1 MVADSYYIYGKVGV
15 DISPVTRGFRRELQ
29 KRLSIETNGFD
40 FEVPVIPDIDRAA
53 YRVQAERLE
62 RDPLHVTAKVDFD
75 KKQVQERMKRLG
87 GKELNSVNVPL
98 SFDEKQIRRDVLRTS
113 RQLEDVLGDAV
124 SDGFKAGTAD
134 GYKAL
139 KVLKARIENE
149 KFDIKADVDI
159 SEAQYQLERLKEN
172 IDFAHRFDT
181 QADIIEARL
190 KRLSRSMP
198 DIKMDADISDA
209 MAKYRE
215 LSALIRDNE
224 RIDIKAR
231 MEAELDMGKA
241 RRKLNKFEREHNEL
255 KMDLDLETALARA
268 HMAYFTRPRTVDIF
282 ARFRGSDFG
291 KILNGIVNGSTGIKG
306 VQDKFDMLVNTMD
319 SLDKVIPKW
328 SMLGSILISAGAGAT
343 NLATSIGGV
352 GASLVTLSK
361 ASLAAP
367 AALIGLGSAFY
378 VLKAAI
384 GDKGKTISEE
394 LKADG
399 TAFEK
404 FADTVSTSFYTKV
417 KPAWHD
423 MLKDIGDTVVPGMK
437 GMADAES
444 EVAVGLM
451 SMIRQADKAGMV
463 ANTFRSTNEAM
474 LALKPGISD
483 LTNAF
488 FSLGDSSSKY
498 LPRVSRYVSD
508 VASRMAEWTNQARA
522 TGQIQASIDRA
533 IEQGTYLKRTLSG
546 LSGILK
552 GTFGT
557 LAEQENGIQGFAEA
571 VERVN
576 RAVNSLKFQQ
586 TLRELQQGAQSAQDT
601 VRDSFGSIGTQVWSL
616 RGAFRQAFEDAGRVV
631 ASTVRGVGKLL
642 AASGSGMRDF
652 TKGIADGWQRAM
664 SAIGDA
670 GPQFSSLLSSV
681 GSLSRTFG
689 GTFASGLRVTA
700 PLLVAIAKS
709 AEAVATVF
717 DKLPEPLKQAVVLYA
732 TFGRAGRS
740 AMDALKMGMLE
751 NIEKMLQYRST
762 LAEVGITTNSTKM
775 KFLELTTVWANT
787 KFGEGNKLSA
797 GIETIQTKMQGLTGA
812 TKGMT
817 TATGLA
823 GAALGALP
831 TLGVTLGLSALTMA
845 IGEWMSAAEQTRQQT
860 QSLTDA
866 MKDIQ
871 GVADSTAKG
880 LSSIRQ
886 QVKETFEAGD
896 IGEGWWHWFDDV
908 TKGFENVQD
917 AAKVTGITIDSL
929 TDAVTS
935 GGSAYESM
943 RNKLVELRDAW
954 ADPKLRAAHP
964 EMQEALK
971 QDARAARTHIDALN
985 KQINALEASRE
996 ELKKSAEATA
1006 TANNHSVE
1014 YADSLVD
1021 AGLSAEGLA
1030 ASLVSAED
1038 KTRMLAQAQATANK
1052 INDDARKANRDLTDS
1067 TYRYGQSVEGLQD
1080 KVSKIQQLVQ
1090 SGQHVW
1096 DEQAQGIQGV
1106 KGSFDMMSEAG
1117 RTAYDALNTVG
1128 DSSERLI
1135 EAMVNSGAKIDDV
1148 KAKQAE
1154 LADSF
1159 RKTAEGMGIP
1169 KEAVEKLLEQYGLVP
1184 SNVDTLFTAHV
1195 EESKQALRQY
1205 LSQLRVLFPGSEN
1218 DAVFTT
1224 VLRAIDD
1231 GAVNTAEEVYK
1242 KVQDTIN
1249 AGNADDAA
1257 SIRIGVVGT
1266 ASDDAQKLYKELK
1279 DKVDGKTITWLI
1291 AADDQASTKLI
1302 DVQAVAEALLSKKDI
1317 ELVLKSTDLA
1327 SKDLDAVR
1335 EKLRDK
1341 HLNDRQIE
1349 FLLSAINNTPDVF
1362 EKVEADKQTVNK
1374 PASFIIDA
1382 DNAPARGKFDEANS
1396 WQLSTKTAVMDGN
1409 NAPLA
1414 ANFNQA
1420 NSWQFATKTALMV
1433 GNNSDVRGKMNAVQ
1447 AFNHMPFAYPKASI
1461 VADTSSYYSKVNS
1474 INGSTVGSVFMNVVA
1489 TATSGVKGLLGRF
1502 GIHFA
1507 TGGRVFGPGTE
1518 TSDSIPALLSN
1529 REMVIRA
1536 ASVRRMD
1543 ALYGSGTL
1551 DYINKFGKLP
1561 DGFVAPTAHR
1571 VKYQYADGGRVVANK
1586 LASQAASN
1594 SFDNRVVN
1602 LTINGNQVASDARL
1616 RGIVGE
1622 IFEYAQ
1628 RVQRMG

>member
-124 SDGFKAGTAD
+124 GDGFKAGTAD

-149 KFDIKADVDI
+149 KFDIEADVDI

-215 LSALIRDNE
+215 LSALIRNNE

-384 GDKGKTISEE
+384 GDKGETISEE

-417 KPAWHD
+417 KPAWRD

-451 SMIRQADKAGMV
+451 SMIRQANKAGMV
-463 ANTFRSTNEAM
+463 ANTFKNTNEAM

-508 VASRMAEWTNQARA
+508 VASRMAEWTNQACA

-533 IEQGTYLKRTLSG
+533 IEQGSYLKRTLSG
-546 LSGILK
+546 LSGIVK

-586 TLRELQQGAQSAQDT
+586 TLRELQSGAQAAQDT
-601 VRDSFGSIGTQVWSL
+601 VRDSFGAIGTQVWSL
-616 RGAFRQAFEDAGRVV
+616 RGVFRQAFEDAGRVV

-740 AMDALKMGMLE
+740 AMDALKMGVLE
-751 NIEKMLQYRST
+751 NIEKMAQYRKT
-762 LAEVGITTNSTKM
+762 LAEVGVATSGAGM
-775 KFLELTTVWANT
+775 KFRELAAAWANA
-787 KFGEGNKLSA
+787 KFGEGNKFSTFIA
-797 GIETIQTKMQGLTGA
+797 GTQKA
-812 TKGMT
+812 TQATQSMT

-860 QSLTDA
+860 QNLSDA
-866 MKDIQ
+866 MRDMQ

-880 LSSIRQ
+880 MSNIRQ
-886 QVKETFEAGD
+886 TIKDTFEAGD
-896 IGEGWWHWFDDV
+896 IGEGWWHWFDDFSKGLKDV
-908 TKGFENVQD
+908 TEASKI
-917 AAKVTGITIDSL
+917 TGISVGDL
-929 TDAVTS
+929 TKAVADGGNATARMLKKMSDEREKYANILKHANSVS
-935 GGSAYESM
+935 GEEYNHATRM
-943 RNKLVELRDAW
+943 V
-954 ADPKLRAAHP
+954 
-964 EMQEALK
+964 
-971 QDARAARTHIDALN
+971 DALD
-985 KQINALEASRE
+985 KQINALKASRS
-996 ELKKSAEATA
+996 ELRSAAETMAA
-1006 TANNHSVE
+1006 ANGYTKE
-1014 YADSLVD
+1014 YADALADSE
-1021 AGLSAEGLA
+1021 LSAEGLA

-1038 KTRMLAQAQATANK
+1038 KTAMLAQAQQTAK
-1052 INDDARKANRDLTDS
+1052 KMSDDYRKAQRDLLDAQE
-1067 TYRYGQSVEGLQD
+1067 RYGRSTDGLQD
-1080 KVSKIQQLVQ
+1080 KISKVQQLVQ
-1090 SGQHVW
+1090 SGQQVW
-1096 DEQAQGIQGV
+1096 DSQAQGIQGV
-1106 KGSFDMMSEAG
+1106 SGSFDMMSEAG
-1117 RTAYDALNTVG
+1117 RTAYDTLNTVG

-1135 EAMVNSGAKIDDV
+1135 ESMVDSGAKIEDV

-1154 LADSF
+1154 LAESF
-1159 RKTAEGMGIP
+1159 RKTAEGMGVP
-1169 KEAVEKLLEQYGLVP
+1169 KEAAEKLLEQYGLVP

-1205 LSQLRVLFPGSEN
+1205 LSQLRVLFPGANN

-1224 VLRAIDD
+1224 VLKAIDD
-1231 GAVNTAEEVYK
+1231 GTVKTAEDVYQ
-1242 KVQDTIN
+1242 KVQDTIAHEN
-1249 AGNADDAA
+1249 DGDEIA
-1257 SIRIGVVGT
+1257 IRIGAIDE
-1266 ASDDAQKLYKELK
+1266 ASNQAQLIYQELK
-1279 DKVDGKTITWLI
+1279 DKTDNLSISLLVS
-1291 AADDQASTKLI
+1291 AEDDASVKLM
-1302 DVQAVAEALLSKKDI
+1302 DVKGVAEALLDKKDI
-1317 ELVLKSTDLA
+1317 DLVLKSTDLA
-1327 SKDLDAVR
+1327 SKDLDSVR
-1335 EKLRDK
+1335 EKLRDM
-1341 HLNDRQIE
+1341 HLNDRQID
-1349 FLLSAINNTPDVF
+1349 FILRAINQTPDVF

-1447 AFNHMPFAYPKASI
+1447 AFNHTPFAYPKASI
-1461 VADTSSYYSKVNS
+1461 VADTSSYHRKVDS
-1474 INGSTVGSVFMNVVA
+1474 LNGSTVGSVFMNVVA

-1602 LTINGNQVASDARL
+1602 LTINGNQVASDAQL
-1616 RGIVGE
+1616 RSIVGG

-1628 RVQRMG
+1628 RIQRMG